1 MDTPS
6 LVIVGAPHFFSS
18 TTFRPL
24 GPRVTFTAS
33 ASWFIPR
40 SRPRLASSSNAII
53 FAAIGSSPPWRICGS
68 SRRPR
73 RPAARAAVLSCR
85 EEVPHR
91 SIPPLCWHSRMESA
105 STMSSTLIGRVQT
118 PEDFGG
124 RHALM
129 TSAWLAAGTHATV
142 KRWRREGECPG
153 TPERHGSGNQIGPAP
168 AGPGRLVVP
177 GRSVVPRAARA
188 TSELRDHD
196 NLVGLRASVALRD
209 LELDALSL
217 FEGAVTI
224 RLDRGEMDEN
234 VLATVDGDEAVSLVR
249 VKPLD
254 GALSHSKQLPK
265 LARASSS
272 ALATAEPVDHN
283 PASRAERANAKT
295 IPVGQ
300 RPELT
305 LPCAEGVRRHLP
317 TNHGIRPVFSVV
329 TGAPPATAGM
339 TETRSPAGTG
349 VSRPRANRTSS
360 SPT

>member
-1 MDTPS
+1 M
-6 LVIVGAPHFFSS
+6 
-18 TTFRPL
+18 
-24 GPRVTFTAS
+24 
-33 ASWFIPR
+33 SW
-40 SRPRLASSSNAII
+40 
-53 FAAIGSSPPWRICGS
+53 
-68 SRRPR
+68 
-73 RPAARAAVLSCR
+73 
-85 EEVPHR
+85 H
-91 SIPPLCWHSRMESA
+91 
-105 STMSSTLIGRVQT
+105 
-118 PEDFGG
+118 
-124 RHALM
+124 
-129 TSAWLAAGTHATV
+129 
-142 KRWRREGECPG
+142 PG
-153 TPERHGSGNQIGPAP
+153 TPRGAENQIGPAP
-168 AGPGRLVVP
+168 AGPGRPVVP
-177 GRSVVPRAARA
+177 GRSVVPREARA

-272 ALATAEPVDHN
+272 ALATAEPVDHD
-283 PASRAERANAKT
+283 PPGIAERANAKT

-317 TNHGIRPVFSVV
+317 
-329 TGAPPATAGM
+329 
-339 TETRSPAGTG
+339 
-349 VSRPRANRTSS
+349 
-360 SPT
+360 